1 VIRALALLLSLTGPV
16 TAQTLPLPD
25 SAILVVDETEAA
37 GTYDLPVAPWAD
49 GFLPTDQGGGQVTR
63 QVWQIPL
70 GEITTEQLIEPI
82 RGLLAA
88 EGFDLPLDCATESC
102 GGFDFR
108 FAIDVLPPPAMHVD
122 LGDFR
127 FLAARKEGQRIGIL
141 ISRTSR
147 GAFVQI
153 IRVGPADDDFAV
165 ADTAPDPRPAA
176 QPVPQP
182 VATGDLA
189 ATLEGE
195 GHAVLADLVFQTG
208 SAQLGDG
215 PFASLQALA
224 DYLIANPNRRVALVG
239 HTDAEGSLEA
249 NIALSRRRAASVL
262 ERLVTDYG
270 VPRQQMEAEGMGYLA
285 PLAPNTTA
293 EGRDRNRRVEVILTS
308 TE

>member
-88 EGFDLPLDCATESC
+88 E
-102 GGFDFR
+102 GFDFR